1 MTAPRLPFRLPP
13 PPRPLAFALAAAPA
27 AWLIAGI
34 FGIAGADLGP
44 NPVRE
49 LTHVTGKT
57 ALNLLLITLLVSP
70 LRDLSGIPSWLRL
83 RRMMGLFAAFY
94 AALHFL
100 VYAVLELD
108 LSLADLGRELAKRP
122 YIWVG
127 AAALLALVPLV
138 VTSTDRMMR
147 RLGRRW
153 QTLHR
158 LVYPIA
164 ILAVWH
170 YGWQVKADIREP
182 LIYATVLALLL
193 GWRLWRRRDAR
204 RTAAGR
210 SPDGPVS

>member
-1 MTAPRLPFRLPP
+1 MPLQPPTFRLPP
-13 PPRPLAFALAAAPA
+13 PPRPLAFALAAAPLLWA
-27 AWLIAGI
+27 LAGL
-34 FGIAGADLGP
+34 FGVAGADLGP

-57 ALNLLLITLLVSP
+57 ALNLLLITLMVSP
-70 LRDLSGIPSWLRL
+70 LRELTGIPSWLRL

-108 LSLADLGRELAKRP
+108 LSVADLGRELAKRP

-127 AAALLALVPLV
+127 AAALLALLPLA
-138 VTSTDRMMR
+138 VTSTDRMMH

-158 LVYPIA
+158 LVYAIA
-164 ILAVWH
+164 VLAVWH
-170 YGWQVKADIREP
+170 YWWQVKADIREP
-182 LIYATVLALLL
+182 LLYASVLALLL
-193 GWRLWRRRDAR
+193 GWRAWRWRRRHA
-204 RTAAGR
+204 
-210 SPDGPVS
+210 VN

>member
-1 MTAPRLPFRLPP
+1 
-13 PPRPLAFALAAAPA
+13 
-27 AWLIAGI
+27 
-34 FGIAGADLGP
+34 
-44 NPVRE
+44 
-49 LTHVTGKT
+49 
-57 ALNLLLITLLVSP
+57 
-70 LRDLSGIPSWLRL
+70 
-83 RRMMGLFAAFY
+83 MGLFAAFY

-127 AAALLALVPLV
+127 AAALLALVPLA

-158 LVYPIA
+158 LVYAIA

-170 YGWQVKADIREP
+170 YWWQVKADIREP
-182 LIYATVLALLL
+182 LLYATVLALLL
-193 GWRLWRRRDAR
+193 GWRLWSRHAAR
-204 RTAAGR
+204 RNAAGR

>member
-1 MTAPRLPFRLPP
+1 MAALRLPP
-13 PPRPLAFALAAAPA
+13 PPRALAFLLAAAPLL
-27 AWLIAGI
+27 WLVTGVAGLP
-34 FGIAGADLGP
+34 AADLGP

-57 ALNLLLITLLVSP
+57 ALNLLLITLMVSP
-70 LRDLSGIPSWLRL
+70 LRELTGIAAWLRL

-94 AALHFL
+94 AALHFA

-108 LSLADLGRELAKRP
+108 LSVADLGRELAKRP

-127 AAALLALVPLV
+127 AAALLALVPLA

-153 QTLHR
+153 QSLHR
-158 LVYPIA
+158 LVYLVA

-170 YGWQVKADIREP
+170 YWWQVKADIREP
-182 LIYATVLALLL
+182 LLYASALALLL
-193 GWRLWRRRDAR
+193 GWRVRRARRRAR
-204 RTAAGR
+204 SVA
-210 SPDGPVS
+210 

>member
-1 MTAPRLPFRLPP
+1 MTAPRPSLRLPP
-13 PPRPLAFALAAAPA
+13 PPRALAFALAAAPFL
-27 AWLIAGI
+27 WLLAGI
-34 FGIAGADLGP
+34 VGVAGADLGP

-70 LRDLSGIPSWLRL
+70 LQRITGIPSWLRL

-108 LSLADLGRELAKRP
+108 LSVADLGRELAKRP

-127 AAALLALVPLV
+127 AAALLALVPLAI
-138 VTSTDRMMR
+138 TSTDGMMR

-158 LVYPIA
+158 LVYAIA
-164 ILAVWH
+164 VLAVWH
-170 YGWQVKADIREP
+170 YWWQVKADIREP
-182 LIYATVLALLL
+182 LLYASALVLLL
-193 GWRLWRRRDAR
+193 GWRVWRRRSR
-204 RTAAGR
+204 RPL
-210 SPDGPVS
+210 S

>member
-1 MTAPRLPFRLPP
+1 MPLQRPSFRVPP
-13 PPRPLAFALAAAPA
+13 PPRSLAFVLAAAPFLWLA
-27 AWLIAGI
+27 AGVAGLP
-34 FGIAGADLGP
+34 AADLGP

-57 ALNLLLITLLVSP
+57 ALNLLLISLLVSP
-70 LRDLSGIPSWLRL
+70 LRELTGLPSWLRL

-108 LSLADLGRELAKRP
+108 LSVADLGRELAKRP

-127 AAALLALVPLV
+127 AAALLALVPLA

-158 LVYPIA
+158 LVYAIA
-164 ILAVWH
+164 ALAVWH

-182 LIYATVLALLL
+182 LLYAAALALLL
-193 GWRLWRRRDAR
+193 GWRVWRARRRR
-204 RTAAGR
+204 RA
-210 SPDGPVS
+210 

>member
-1 MTAPRLPFRLPP
+1 VPAPRPSLPLPP
-13 PPRPLAFALAAAPA
+13 PPRPLAFALAALPFL
-27 AWLIAGI
+27 WLLAGLL
-34 FGIAGADLGP
+34 GIAGADLGP

-57 ALNLLLITLLVSP
+57 ALNLLLITLAVSP
-70 LRDLSGIPSWLRL
+70 LRDITGMPTWLRL

-108 LSLADLGRELAKRP
+108 LSVADLGRELAKRP

-127 AAALLALVPLV
+127 AAALLALVPLA

-158 LVYPIA
+158 LVYAIA
-164 ILAVWH
+164 VLAVWH
-170 YGWQVKADIREP
+170 YWWQVKADIREP
-182 LIYATVLALLL
+182 LLYATVLALLL
-193 GWRLWRRRDAR
+193 GWRLWRWRRR
-204 RTAAGR
+204 RVT
-210 SPDGPVS
+210 VN

>member
-1 MTAPRLPFRLPP
+1 MPAPRPSLRLPP
-13 PPRPLAFALAAAPA
+13 PPRPLAFALAALPFL
-27 AWLIAGI
+27 WLVAGL

-57 ALNLLLITLLVSP
+57 ALNLLLITLAVSP
-70 LRDLSGIPSWLRL
+70 LRDITGMPTWLRL
-83 RRMMGLFAAFY
+83 RRMMGLFTAFY

-108 LSLADLGRELAKRP
+108 LSVADLGRELAKRP

-127 AAALLALVPLV
+127 AAALLALVPLA

-158 LVYPIA
+158 LVYAIA
-164 ILAVWH
+164 VLAVWH
-170 YGWQVKADIREP
+170 YWWQVKADIREP
-182 LIYATVLALLL
+182 LLYATVLALLL
-193 GWRLWRRRDAR
+193 GWRLWRWRRR
-204 RTAAGR
+204 RVT
-210 SPDGPVS
+210 VN

>member
-1 MTAPRLPFRLPP
+1 MTALRPSLRLPP
-13 PPRPLAFALAAAPA
+13 PPPPLAFALAALPFL
-27 AWLIAGI
+27 WLLAGLL
-34 FGIAGADLGP
+34 GIAGADLGP

-57 ALNLLLITLLVSP
+57 ALNLLLITLAVSP
-70 LRDLSGIPSWLRL
+70 LRDITGMSTWLRL

-108 LSLADLGRELAKRP
+108 LSVADLGRELAKRP

-127 AAALLALVPLV
+127 AAALLALVPLA

-158 LVYPIA
+158 LVYLIA
-164 ILAVWH
+164 VLAVWH
-170 YGWQVKADIREP
+170 YWWQVKADIREP
-182 LIYATVLALLL
+182 LLYASVLALLL
-193 GWRLWRRRDAR
+193 GWRMWHRQRRRA
-204 RTAAGR
+204 
-210 SPDGPVS
+210 SVS

>member
-1 MTAPRLPFRLPP
+1 MTTPRLPFRLPP

-94 AALHFL
+94 AALHFT

-108 LSLADLGRELAKRP
+108 LSVADLGRELAKRP

-127 AAALLALVPLV
+127 AAALVALVPLA

-158 LVYPIA
+158 LVYAIA

-170 YGWQVKADIREP
+170 YWWQVKADIREP
-182 LIYATVLALLL
+182 LVYASALALLI
-193 GWRLWRRRDAR
+193 GWRLWRRHDVR
-204 RTAAGR
+204 RTVAGR

>member
-1 MTAPRLPFRLPP
+1 MGVLRLPP
-13 PPRPLAFALAAAPA
+13 PPRALAFLLAALPLAWLALGAA
-27 AWLIAGI
+27 
-34 FGIAGADLGP
+34 GIAGAGLGP

-57 ALNLLLITLLVSP
+57 ALNLLLITLMVSP
-70 LRDLSGIPSWLRL
+70 LRALTGDVRWLRL
-83 RRMMGLFAAFY
+83 RRMMGLWAFTY
-94 AALHFL
+94 AALHFT

-127 AAALLALVPLV
+127 AAALLALIPLA

-153 QTLHR
+153 RTLHR

-164 ILAVWH
+164 VLGVWH
-170 YGWQVKADIREP
+170 YWWQVKADIREP
-182 LIYATVLALLL
+182 LIYASALALLL
-193 GWRLWRRRDAR
+193 GWRAWRAR
-204 RTAAGR
+204 LEKPSR
-210 SPDGPVS
+210 VS

>member
-1 MTAPRLPFRLPP
+1 MPFLWL
-13 PPRPLAFALAAAPA
+13 LAGL
-27 AWLIAGI
+27 L
-34 FGIAGADLGP
+34 GIAGADLGP

-57 ALNLLLITLLVSP
+57 ALNLLLITLAISP
-70 LRDLSGIPSWLRL
+70 LREMTGIPAWLRL

-108 LSLADLGRELAKRP
+108 LSMADLGRELAKRP

-127 AAALLALVPLV
+127 AAALLALVPLA

-158 LVYPIA
+158 LVYAIA
-164 ILAVWH
+164 VLAVWH
-170 YGWQVKADIREP
+170 YWWQVKADIREP
-182 LIYATVLALLL
+182 LLYATVLALLL
-193 GWRLWRRRDAR
+193 GWRLWRWRRR
-204 RTAAGR
+204 RVT
-210 SPDGPVS
+210 VS

>member
-1 MTAPRLPFRLPP
+1 MPLQRPPFRLPP
-13 PPRPLAFALAAAPA
+13 PPRPLAFALAAAPFL
-27 AWLIAGI
+27 WLLAGI
-34 FGIAGADLGP
+34 SAIGGADLGP

-57 ALNLLLITLLVSP
+57 ALNLLLITLAISP
-70 LRDLSGIPSWLRL
+70 LREVTGIPAWLRL

-108 LSLADLGRELAKRP
+108 LSVADLGRELAKRP

-158 LVYPIA
+158 LVYAIA
-164 ILAVWH
+164 MLAVWH
-170 YGWQVKADIREP
+170 YWWQVKADIREP
-182 LIYATVLALLL
+182 LLYASVLALLL
-193 GWRLWRRRDAR
+193 GWRMWHRQRRRA
-204 RTAAGR
+204 
-210 SPDGPVS
+210 SVS